1 MVNIKENMKNIKEI
15 KLNNILKNKSQ
26 GSQRISFT
34 KKAM

>member
-15 KLNNILKNKSQ
+15 KLNSMLKNKSQ
-26 GSQRISFT
+26 GFLRISFM